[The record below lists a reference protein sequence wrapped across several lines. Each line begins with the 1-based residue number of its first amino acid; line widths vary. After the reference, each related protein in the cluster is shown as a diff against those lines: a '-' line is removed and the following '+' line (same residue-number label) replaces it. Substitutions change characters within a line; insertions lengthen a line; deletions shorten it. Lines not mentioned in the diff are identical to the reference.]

1 MRLLICR
8 VFFYQEPTSNNG
20 LQDNFTVEPT
30 ASLGRHQL
38 QHDSPDQTSEMNDG
52 EVEDPIDS
60 DTETQDSEHSR
71 GEDNSEDPRKDQHT
85 EGPYRKKQKLSDQST
100 TEVSGTKVLSA
111 TYHFHSHSS
120 TAKQVKFDPTN

>member
-1 MRLLICR
+1 M
-8 VFFYQEPTSNNG
+8 
-20 LQDNFTVEPT
+20 
-30 ASLGRHQL
+30 
-38 QHDSPDQTSEMNDG
+38 
-52 EVEDPIDS
+52 EDPIDS

-71 GEDNSEDPRKDQHT
+71 GEDDSEDPRKDQHT

-120 TAKQVKFDPTN
+120 TAKQVKFDPAELGKKKEGIFTAPAVITDYLEKG